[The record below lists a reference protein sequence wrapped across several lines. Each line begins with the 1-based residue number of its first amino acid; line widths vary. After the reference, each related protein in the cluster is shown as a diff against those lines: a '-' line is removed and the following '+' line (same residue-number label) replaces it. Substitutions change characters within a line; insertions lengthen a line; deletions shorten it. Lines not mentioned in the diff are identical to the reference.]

1 METLQNT
8 SARLA
13 NFILLSWREGPM
25 PDPTAPSGVNNYLRI
40 NAPISLGQK
49 NDTISI
55 DKK

>member
-13 NFILLSWREGPM
+13 NLILLSWREGPM
-25 PDPTAPSGVNNYLRI
+25 PDPTAPSGVNNYLRL
-40 NAPISLGQK
+40 NAPISLGEK